1 MDRSTWWQ
9 GVKSMVPL
17 AVSIAGCGVA
27 WGTLA
32 RQGGMTLPEIFLMS
46 SVVFAGASQFVAVGM
61 LGAGAGMGE
70 IILTTLILNLRHLLM
85 GAALAPYFRRL
96 APWRTALLAH
106 GLVDET
112 FALAA
117 ERFRTTG
124 GDAAFFLGTGTLA
137 FVSWN
142 AATLLGAFVGSGTL
156 NPRDYALDFAFLGA
170 FIGLLVPQIR
180 SRSTFLAFLA
190 AAVTALGGR
199 FVASERTV
207 VLLSAVA
214 AAVAGVWGER
224 HAN

>member
-1 MDRSTWWQ
+1 MGPSAWWQ

-32 RQGGMTLPEIFLMS
+32 RQGGMSLGEIFLMS

-137 FVSWN
+137 FVSWTG
-142 AATLLGAFVGSGTL
+142 ASLVGAFVGSGAL

-180 SRSTFLAFLA
+180 NRSTLFAFLA
-190 AAVTALGGR
+190 AALTALGGR

-224 HAN
+224 HAD